1 MCCTYYVIMARKRNL
16 TLAIDEDLLIKA
28 RIAAA
33 KRRIS
38 ITDLVRRTIKE
49 LVSNDQQRTQALSR
63 LKSRMRN
70 PAMQVGSA
78 QWTRDEIHERS

>member
-1 MCCTYYVIMARKRNL
+1 MCRTYYVIMARKRNL

-70 PAMQVGSA
+70 PAMKVGSA